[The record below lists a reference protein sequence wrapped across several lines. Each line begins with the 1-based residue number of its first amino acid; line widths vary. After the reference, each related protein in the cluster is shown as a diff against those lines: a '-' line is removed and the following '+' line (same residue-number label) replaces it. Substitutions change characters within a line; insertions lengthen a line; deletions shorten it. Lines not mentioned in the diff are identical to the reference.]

1 MSENNT
7 KQELWD
13 GIEVFAIIDPNKKQT
28 LRNFILQLGE
38 TVLSEIAD
46 TAAESKDHSAIH
58 SCIAA
63 IHMPEDIDNPEKIKK
78 VAQDNLT
85 GRLHVFADMALTFRD
100 QEQKMGR

>member
-46 TAAESKDHSAIH
+46 T
-58 SCIAA
+58 
-63 IHMPEDIDNPEKIKK
+63 
-78 VAQDNLT
+78 
-85 GRLHVFADMALTFRD
+85 GRYR
-100 QEQKMGR
+100 